1 MINKTLSQFDD
12 QHVIKVIGIKFK
24 SRHKDFETM
33 FPNPLLID
41 VSFVNLT
48 NEFPEMILT
57 KYGVH
62 MNEKLNI
69 NNSSLRLAMSKFPNE
84 VIQFH
89 DLIDEL
95 SGNNVS
101 EDRAR
106 FVFSPNKYGLSDF
119 SGSEL
124 TDPIISKLYPKNI
137 AELENDS
144 INISEI
150 KHVNEI

>member
-1 MINKTLSQFDD
+1 
-12 QHVIKVIGIKFK
+12 
-24 SRHKDFETM
+24 
-33 FPNPLLID
+33 
-41 VSFVNLT
+41 
-48 NEFPEMILT
+48 
-57 KYGVH
+57 
-62 MNEKLNI
+62 
-69 NNSSLRLAMSKFPNE
+69 MSKFPNE

-95 SGNNVS
+95 SGNNGD